1 MNTLSALR
9 IIDPPQHPTRTQNG
23 RAGAFVRFRFP
34 MNFVTAP
41 LVADLFLLAILAIGR
56 KEVHDGTIGANG
68 IAPYDIMLFFLSLA
82 YIAISLD
89 ASGLIRWL
97 AFKVLQKGGKVGH
110 RLYFYLYVFFF
121 SLTAFIG
128 NDPII
133 LSGTAFLSYMTRVS
147 SNIKH
152 PRAWIYTQF
161 SVANIA
167 SAILVSSNPTNLVLA
182 GAFQIRFIYYTAN
195 VIVPVIVTGIV
206 LFPFLLYIIFHDES
220 LIPAS
225 IKMEDLP
232 EELKN
237 KKPVNPNIPYAKG
250 ENDER
255 EREKDPNSDDE
266 EDKVLSL
273 EEILNPFLDRKGAI
287 FGACLMV
294 ATLVTV
300 LALNAASSSSGHE
313 RPVFWVTLPAAFI
326 MFCFDLTL
334 GWLNR
339 KETRQIAHE
348 GRQRA
353 ETAQAERAEV
363 RRKSI
368 AQVDADAIEMSET
381 PRTTELQNEKPH
393 ASGAATSSAQP
404 QASLQAI
411 GSNDKAAAEEGG
423 KTNRPKQRT
432 TLTSLTAHA
441 YRSAQETFPTTMTVF
456 HHLPLALVPFA
467 FCMFVLV
474 QALVTKGWVPVFA
487 YGWDHWVEKTGTV
500 GAVGG
505 MGFVSVIL
513 CNVSQSFDFRL
524 CSLLANQC
532 NSSPAQTSAP
542 QFSSRASSR
551 RGRRFTSATASQFLI
566 ARSGARCIVWLL
578 VSTTVR
584 LAWRLAHRWRGC
596 CGAISWAGSI
606 FALGGWNLRGSIYR
620 SLRSPWWWG

>member
-1 MNTLSALR
+1 MLLDINVLFPFHIPLYLPRVLWTGFLNLLSALR
-9 IIDPPQHPTRTQNG
+9 IIEKPQHPTRTQD
-23 RAGAFVRFRFP
+23 RKAGPFVRFRFP
-34 MNFVTAP
+34 MDFVTAP
-41 LVADLFLLAILAIGR
+41 LIADLFLLAIGAIGR
-56 KEVHDGTIGANG
+56 KEVHDGTIGAQG
-68 IAPYDIMLFFLSLA
+68 IEPYDIMLFFLSLA
-82 YIAISLD
+82 YIAISVD

-110 RLYFYLYVFFF
+110 RLYFFLYAFFF
-121 SLTAFIG
+121 SLTALIG

-161 SVANIA
+161 AVANIA

-182 GAFQIRFIYYTAN
+182 GAFDIKFINYTAN
-195 VIVPVIVTGIV
+195 VIVPVLVTGIV

-255 EREKDPNSDDE
+255 EREHDPNSDDE
-266 EDKVLSL
+266 TDKQLSL
-273 EEILNPFLDRKGAI
+273 EEILNPFLDKKGAI
-287 FGACLMV
+287 VGACIMGV
-294 ATLVTV
+294 TLVTV
-300 LALNAASSSSGHE
+300 LALNASTSGSGHP
-313 RPVFWVTLPAAFI
+313 RPVFWVTLPAASV
-326 MFCFDLTL
+326 MFCVDLTF

-348 GRQRA
+348 GRRRA

-368 AQVDADAIEMSET
+368 AQVDGDAIEMSESPHST
-381 PRTTELQNEKPH
+381 DEPDEKAF
-393 ASGAATSSAQP
+393 ASGAATSSTTPP
-404 QASLQAI
+404 QKTQAFDANQD
-411 GSNDKAAAEEGG
+411 SPPSEG
-423 KTNRPKQRT
+423 KTHQPKQRT
-432 TLTSLTAHA
+432 TLVSFFSKT
-441 YRSAQETFPTTMTVF
+441 YMSAQETFPTTMTVF
-456 HHLPLALVPFA
+456 HHLPFPLIPFA

-487 YGWDHWVEKTGTV
+487 YGWDHWVNKTGTV

-513 CNVSQSFDFRL
+513 CNVS
-524 CSLLANQC
+524 LAI
-532 NSSPAQTSAP
+532 AQKHN
-542 QFSSRASSR
+542 
-551 RGRRFTSATASQFLI
+551 
-566 ARSGARCIVWLL
+566 V
-578 VSTTVR
+578 
-584 LAWRLAHRWRGC
+584 
-596 CGAISWAGSI
+596 AI
-606 FALGGWNLRGSIYR
+606 LT
-620 SLRSPWWWG
+620 